1 MTYFSYF
8 LNILTIEGTPWTF
21 CVHKTF
27 SDIGLKHASTIAL
40 LQITTYLAWR
50 LWIVQSCFSE
60 LLLSVVLTQN
70 GSKIGKDLSLYL
82 DIIVASFLGHE
93 EFPLSF
99 NEREEAKSLFA
110 QINHLHKIKG
120 FPRENLLWS
129 LIEGRSP
136 QVCKSE
142 MLYQSFN
149 RQWCKESLMMIERVS
164 KLHVHQV
171 KFNLSL

>member
-1 MTYFSYF
+1 MVQRLERIYPF
-8 LNILTIEGTPWTF
+8 ILI
-21 CVHKTF
+21 
-27 SDIGLKHASTIAL
+27 
-40 LQITTYLAWR
+40 
-50 LWIVQSCFSE
+50 SC
-60 LLLSVVLTQN
+60 
-70 GSKIGKDLSLYL
+70 K
-82 DIIVASFLGHE
+82 IVASFLGHQ

-120 FPRENLLWS
+120 FPTENLWWS

-136 QVCKSE
+136 DVCKSE

-149 RQWCKESLMMIERVS
+149 RQWCKESLMMIERAS

-171 KFNLSL
+171 KFNLSLEVFQSWAQLYDYPLDNSVTFNKVEIFLFECSSSHWNDIHSLNN